1 MKYLLSVALG
11 VALIPA
17 AVSAGE
23 PVKKKSAREA
33 VFTRLFNE
41 ANTDGNAFLD
51 EEEFA
56 RSYGASPRPV
66 VTEYRFKALAS
77 TVLILQGVE
86 TFEFG
91 ILLGD
96 FIEAKGGRTLNP
108 SKEEIFV
115 LADKNGDGFID
126 YFEFPVTRNQKTA
139 VRGSIFDSFDK
150 LDVNDDARITTAEW
164 GGANPT

>member
-1 MKYLLSVALG
+1 MKYLLVVALG
-11 VALIPA
+11 FALIPA
-17 AVSAGE
+17 AVSAGG

-41 ANTDGNAFLD
+41 ANTDGNAYLD

-77 TVLILQGVE
+77 SVLIIQGVE
-86 TFEFG
+86 TFEPG

-126 YFEFPVTRNQKTA
+126 YLEFPATRIQKTA

-150 LDVNDDARITTAEW
+150 LDVNDDALITTAEW
-164 GGANPT
+164 GVSNPT

>member
-1 MKYLLSVALG
+1 MKYLLFVVLG
-11 VALIPA
+11 VALMPA

-66 VTEYRFKALAS
+66 VTEYRFNALAS
-77 TVLILQGVE
+77 SILISRDVQVLEL
-86 TFEFG
+86 G
-91 ILLGD
+91 ILLAD
-96 FIEAKGGRTLNP
+96 FIKAKGGRTLNP

-126 YFEFPVTRNQKTA
+126 YLEFPVTRNQKTA

-164 GGANPT
+164 GFSNPT